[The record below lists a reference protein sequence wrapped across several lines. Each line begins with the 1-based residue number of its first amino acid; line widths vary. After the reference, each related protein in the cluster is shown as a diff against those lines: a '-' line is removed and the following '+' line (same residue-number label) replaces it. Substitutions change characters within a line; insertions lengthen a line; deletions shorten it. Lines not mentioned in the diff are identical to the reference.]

1 MNALPYYK
9 AYPRDF
15 IEGTVGMPFEVK
27 CAYRVILDL
36 IYLQNGNLPD
46 DARYISGQ
54 LGCSVRMWNGIRKA
68 LIAAGKIFIREGAIS
83 NFRADNEL
91 ETSRKFQEKQ
101 SENRRHPNKNN
112 ELQSPRSHHTE
123 PDTDT
128 VDSPD
133 KSEIIIE
140 GVGADA
146 PSSSKYAFE
155 AKNIRLIPRHLEAWK
170 RANPHIQ
177 VESALWSLDEW
188 AGTKGKDWFNA
199 VAGALA
205 KREQEAMRRI
215 QMASLPKAVDRRLA
229 PDPRI

>member
-1 MNALPYYK
+1 MNGLPYYK

-15 IEGTVGMPFEVK
+15 IEGTVGMSFEVK

-36 IYLQNGNLPD
+36 IYLQNGSLPD

-54 LGCSVRMWNGIRKA
+54 LGCSVRMWNGIRKH
-68 LIAAGKIFIREGAIS
+68 LIAAGKIFIRDGAIS

-91 ETSRKFQEKQ
+91 ESSRKYQEKQ

-112 ELQSPRSHHTE
+112 DLESPRFHHTE

-128 VDSPD
+128 VGSSDN
-133 KSEIIIE
+133 SEINE
-140 GVGADA
+140 DDGADA
-146 PSSSKYAFE
+146 PPPSKFAFE
-155 AKNIRLIPRHLEAWK
+155 AKNIRLLRRDLEKWRTSFPHLSLEA
-170 RANPHIQ
+170 
-177 VESALWSLDEW
+177 ELCSLDQW
-188 AGTKGKDWFNA
+188 AGSKGKDWFNA

-205 KREQEAMRRI
+205 KKERGVVDRI
-215 QMASLPKAVDRRLA
+215 HLASVPQVQNRRLA